1 MDILRIEGGVPLAG
15 ELRIAGAKNAALP
28 ILAATVMVAGR
39 SVVHNVPDL
48 EDVRVMLEI
57 LKSLGANVSM
67 SAGTVTVD
75 ASTLN
80 STQVP
85 AHLMQKMRSPMCCDW
100 LFSLCA

>member
-1 MDILRIEGGVPLAG
+1 MELLRIEGGVPLTG
-15 ELRIAGAKNAALP
+15 EVRVAGAKNAALP

-39 SVVHNVPDL
+39 SVVKNVPDL

-57 LKSLGANVSM
+57 LKSLGAKVSM

-75 ASTLN
+75 ASTLT

-85 AHLMQKMRSPMCCDW
+85 SHLMQKMRSPMRRE
-100 LFSLCA
+100 LLIVAA